1 MLLRFSRRNF
11 LFFRSQLHPHKVAS
25 VSRFG
30 SMTEDSGMVEIKE
43 GLVSMFYAKNEEVF
57 YNKVQ
62 VFNRD
67 MSIQVIRLFAEI
79 RDAEKKAK
87 YEKKL
92 QRYTEQQQQQQ
103 SSSSSSK
110 QKGTDRPP
118 LAPTYGLHVLD
129 ALAAT
134 GLRSV
139 RYLKECP
146 GVRHVTIN
154 DLLPAATA
162 AAAVTCERNG
172 IKATVAD
179 GGNIQPV
186 STTTATTTNIT
197 SSSEEPATATAA
209 AAAVSTTTDAT
220 ATIHTGDAIM
230 LMYQR
235 CRDPLTRF
243 DVIDLDPYGTAAP
256 FLDAA
261 VQAVDGDGGLLCV
274 TCTDMTV
281 LGGSYPEVC
290 YAKYGSMPVKAKFVH
305 EMSLRVLLHAIDCA
319 ANKYGMCIMTH
330 THTHTR
336 YMIPPFDTRR
346 HTL

>member
-1 MLLRFSRRNF
+1 MHLRFSRRSL
-11 LFFRSQLHPHKVAS
+11 LFSSQLHPHKITNYC
-25 VSRFG
+25 SRFG
-30 SMTEDSGMVEIKE
+30 TMTEDSGMVEIKE

-87 YEKKL
+87 YEKKV
-92 QRYTEQQQQQQ
+92 QRYTEQQQQSSSG
-103 SSSSSSK
+103 SSSSNK

-162 AAAVTCERNG
+162 AARVTCERNG
-172 IKATVAD
+172 IKATVANGD
-179 GGNIQPV
+179 DLQDPTHPTSTTPV
-186 STTTATTTNIT
+186 TTTNTSSSSTTT
-197 SSSEEPATATAA
+197 EEPTA
-209 AAAVSTTTDAT
+209 VVPSTDAT

-319 ANKYGMCIMTH
+319 ANKYGMCATP
-330 THTHTR
+330 TVNT
-336 YMIPPFDTRR
+336 
-346 HTL
+346 

>member
-1 MLLRFSRRNF
+1 M
-11 LFFRSQLHPHKVAS
+11 
-25 VSRFG
+25 
-30 SMTEDSGMVEIKE
+30 EDSGMVEIKE

-67 MSIQVIRLFAEI
+67 TSIQVIRLFAEI

-103 SSSSSSK
+103 SSSSK
-110 QKGTDRPP
+110 PKGMDRPP

-162 AAAVTCERNG
+162 AARVTCERNG
-172 IKATVAD
+172 IKVVIAD
-179 GGNIQPV
+179 GGDVQSPNHPSIV
-186 STTTATTTNIT
+186 TTAATGIT
-197 SSSEEPATATAA
+197 SSSTEDQAA
-209 AAAVSTTTDAT
+209 PSSAATDAT

-256 FLDAA
+256 FLDSA
-261 VQAVDGDGGLLCV
+261 VQAVDDGGLLCV

-319 ANKYGMCIMTH
+319 ANKYGMQYVCV
-330 THTHTR
+330 
-336 YMIPPFDTRR
+336 
-346 HTL
+346 

>member
-1 MLLRFSRRNF
+1 
-11 LFFRSQLHPHKVAS
+11 
-25 VSRFG
+25 
-30 SMTEDSGMVEIKE
+30 MTEDSGMVEIKE

-87 YEKKL
+87 YEKKV
-92 QRYTEQQQQQQ
+92 QRYTEQQQQSSSG
-103 SSSSSSK
+103 SSSSNK

-162 AAAVTCERNG
+162 AARVTCERNG
-172 IKATVAD
+172 IKAAVAN
-179 GGNIQPV
+179 GGDLQDPTHPT
-186 STTTATTTNIT
+186 STTPVTTTNT
-197 SSSEEPATATAA
+197 SSSSTTEEPTAVAP
-209 AAAVSTTTDAT
+209 STDAT

-319 ANKYGMCIMTH
+319 ANKYGMCTTH
-330 THTHTR
+330 TVST
-336 YMIPPFDTRR
+336 
-346 HTL
+346 